1 MKTEEITVE
10 RKPLLADGSIVG
22 SYEPLYSYWELAKG
36 RGIEEAAITREDI
49 EFIREIVESAGRLRI
64 LEVREKLVK
73 RFILRVN
80 PEVAEEAYKR
90 LGFNFTRQE
99 AQRGIAEIL
108 AGWSLEAAR
117 NLNLISLRGWPTSP

>member
-1 MKTEEITVE
+1 ME

-22 SYEPLYSYWELAKG
+22 SYKPLYSYWELAKE
-36 RGIEEAAITREDI
+36 RGIEEAIITRDDI
-49 EFIREIVESAGRLRI
+49 EFIKELVESTGRLRL

-73 RFILRVN
+73 KFIPRVN

-117 NLNLISLRGWPTSP
+117 NLNIVSFRS